1 MNFRLKCENPGK
13 IEFTIIAT
21 LTADQWETIREAL
34 HKDGKFY
41 GPTGELIDAINSV
54 LSQARKIYWPADAVS
69 ASEGRT

>member
-34 HKDGKFY
+34 YKDGKFY
-41 GPTGELIDAINSV
+41 GPTGELIDAINDV

-69 ASEGRT
+69 AEGSPT